1 MGFYNK
7 HILPKIIDYTCKQNP
22 TMRQREKVIPLA
34 QGRVLEVGVGSGLNL
49 PFYDASKVVQLTAL
63 DPSEEI
69 WRQNKNNIENLGYNF
84 QFIKAFAENIPI
96 EDNTFDSVVITYTLC
111 SIPDTKKAMGEIRR
125 VLKPNGKLIFCEH
138 GKAPDKTV
146 QKWQNVINPVWKRFG
161 GGCNLQRDIPMIIED
176 SRFKIK
182 KLETMYLP
190 GWKLAS
196 FNYWGIAELC

>member
-7 HILPKIIDYTCKQNP
+7 HILPKIIDYSCKQNS

-34 QGRVLEVGVGSGLNL
+34 KGRVLEVGVGSGLNL

-69 WRQNKNNIENLGYNF
+69 WGQNKNNIENLGYNF
-84 QFIKAFAENIPI
+84 QFIKASAENIPI

-138 GKAPDKTV
+138 GKAPDKSV
-146 QKWQNVINPVWKRFG
+146 QKWQNAINPVWKRFG

-176 SRFKIK
+176 SKFKIK

-190 GWKLAS
+190 GWKFAS
-196 FNYWGIAELC
+196 FNYWGMAELS